1 MESDERY
8 MWMALDLARQGFGKT
23 NPNPMVGA
31 VLVKSGEVVGTGF
44 HKKAGDLHAEIVA
57 LREAGEKAR
66 GAVLYTNLEPCSH
79 HGRTPPCVNAII
91 QAGVRKVV
99 VAAVDPNPLV
109 SGSGIRKL
117 QDAGI
122 KVKTGVL
129 EDKAKRLNE
138 VFFKYITSKM
148 PFVVVKTAMTLDG
161 KIATRTGKSRWIS
174 GEKSRKFVHRLRS
187 ISDGIMVGINT
198 VLQDDPQL
206 TARLEGESDH
216 NPVRIIVDS
225 KGRLPLE
232 SRIVKTAPET
242 KTILAVTN
250 LAPTE
255 KLVALQSCGVEILAL
270 PAKEEQVDLCR
281 LMWALGEKE
290 ISILLVEGGGTLNFS
305 LLKEHLI
312 DKIYFFMAP
321 FLFGGGS
328 APTPMEGHG
337 IDDINES
344 WLVEDMEMKQLDND
358 ILIIGYPV
366 RREESVHRDSG
377 RIRGNIRSAAL

>member
-8 MWMALDLARQGFGKT
+8 MWMALDLARQGLGKT
-23 NPNPMVGA
+23 NPNPAVGA

-44 HKKAGDLHAEIVA
+44 HKKAGDWHAEIVA
-57 LREAGEKAR
+57 LEEAGEKAR
-66 GAVLYTNLEPCSH
+66 GATLYTNLEPCSH

-91 QAGVRKVV
+91 KAGVRKVV
-99 VAAVDPNPLV
+99 VASLDPNPLV
-109 SGSGIRKL
+109 SGRGIRKL

-122 KVKTGVL
+122 IVKTGVL
-129 EDKAKRLNE
+129 EEKAKRLNE
-138 VFFKYITSKM
+138 VFFKYITSRM

-174 GEKSRKFVHRLRS
+174 GEKSRKFVHTLRS
-187 ISDGIMVGINT
+187 MSDGIMVGINT
-198 VLQDDPQL
+198 VLKDDPQL
-206 TARLEGESDH
+206 TSRLEGGEVN

-225 KGRLPLE
+225 KGRLPLD
-232 SRIVKTAPET
+232 SRIVKTARET

-250 LAPTE
+250 LAPPE
-255 KLVALQSCGVEILAL
+255 KLEALQSCGVEILVA
-270 PAKEEQVDLCR
+270 PANEGQVDLR
-281 LMWALGEKE
+281 KLMQALGEKE
-290 ISILLVEGGGTLNFS
+290 ISILLVEGGGTINFS
-305 LLKEHLI
+305 LLKEDLI

-328 APTPMEGHG
+328 APTAMEGHG
-337 IDDINES
+337 IDEINES

-366 RREESVHRDSG
+366 RREESVHRDS
-377 RIRGNIRSAAL
+377 